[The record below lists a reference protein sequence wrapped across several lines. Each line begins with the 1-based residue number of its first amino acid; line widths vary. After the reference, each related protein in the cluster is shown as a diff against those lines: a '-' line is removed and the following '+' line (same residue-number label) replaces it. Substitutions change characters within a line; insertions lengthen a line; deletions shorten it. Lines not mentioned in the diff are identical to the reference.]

1 MSDRA
6 AILQSVRSASRA
18 LDTSASDIAAEA
30 AALVAD
36 RTGVQPGFDGVDL
49 TDRFVAK
56 ATSERVT
63 ATVDQVAGFDG
74 VPGAVQAYLAQVK
87 RSGPICVQS
96 CAELDGLNWTGMER
110 GATLQ
115 EDGGCAVTCAEYG
128 IAETGS
134 VVFRSGAHQ
143 PILTNF
149 LPLHHIVI
157 LRTSTLLAYPEDLWA
172 HLGGRDAP
180 QSRLLTIVTGTSGTA
195 DIEARNV
202 RGAHGPKHMHIV
214 MVPD

>member
-1 MSDRA
+1 
-6 AILQSVRSASRA
+6 
-18 LDTSASDIAAEA
+18 
-30 AALVAD
+30 
-36 RTGVQPGFDGVDL
+36 
-49 TDRFVAK
+49 
-56 ATSERVT
+56 
-63 ATVDQVAGFDG
+63 
-74 VPGAVQAYLAQVK
+74 
-87 RSGPICVQS
+87 
-96 CAELDGLNWTGMER
+96 MER

-214 MVPD
+214 MVAD